1 MPTVLRVG
9 PHRFFFYSNESSEPP
24 HVHVEAGDHLAKFW
38 LDPVRLSHAGGF
50 SAKEINAITD
60 IIEQH
65 QQTLLEA
72 WNDYVHP

>member
-1 MPTVLRVG
+1 M
-9 PHRFFFYSNESSEPP
+9 
-24 HVHVEAGDHLAKFW
+24 HVEAGDHLAKFW

-72 WNDYVHP
+72 WNDYFHP

>member
-24 HVHVEAGDHLAKFW
+24 RVHVEAGDHLAKFW

-72 WNDYVHP
+72 WNDYFHP